1 LLPLVVWHICWIK
14 TENSGT
20 ALRMIGFTF
29 FQSILCP
36 FTTVSVNIFSFNC
49 SYSCYEVWCRPI
61 IFFRNRALARVS
73 LSGSWKFYTLRLGP
87 QWDSG
92 AHHGVE
98 HDTSPHRWWI
108 RKVVLINNFA
118 TAAGVRRLLKVLG
131 PAAATGPESQFWPR
145 HRVPPWSG
153 VGVRSRSGF
162 CGRTCIDFAPSRCTT
177 RQVVLGTQSCAGAPL
192 AARLCSRATNP
203 VAWSRIVVPWWVTVE
218 AWVEGTRPPA

>member
-49 SYSCYEVWCRPI
+49 SNSYEVLMLPNNI
-61 IFFRNRALARVS
+61 FRNHALARVS
-73 LSGSWKFYTLRLGP
+73 LSGSGKFYTLRLGP
-87 QWDSG
+87 RWDSG

-108 RKVVLINNFA
+108 RKVVLSNKQFRDSS
-118 TAAGVRRLLKVLG
+118 GRS
-131 PAAATGPESQFWPR
+131 AAA
-145 HRVPPWSG
+145 
-153 VGVRSRSGF
+153 
-162 CGRTCIDFAPSRCTT
+162 
-177 RQVVLGTQSCAGAPL
+177 
-192 AARLCSRATNP
+192 
-203 VAWSRIVVPWWVTVE
+203 
-218 AWVEGTRPPA
+218 